1 MIFPR
6 SADDLKKRVKNL
18 IDTCVASRQD
28 RADLYRRRESY
39 FLYGSGDQRPIKYNR
54 IEPHLD
60 LVSAFLYS
68 PDHAFFNIAAERNAA
83 DAVIK
88 QVTALQDSFNDD
100 FQDEG
105 LSDLFAEAIPW
116 SLVYD
121 TMVIKLGW
129 SDVRDSLTAE
139 LIPPHNFGVYRED
152 VSDLDKQ
159 LAFTHTYHLDWHES
173 AQRLIAAGKGAEIP
187 RIGVTNQPFVTPFP
201 DLLNRLIISTTGG
214 TNIAGNIAGQIN
226 PIYSPPAT
234 YQPRVDAPVVE
245 WTELWAWDSECQDF
259 RIFHMCEPDILISD
273 SLKTVDALRKAA
285 RFKAKRAGAD
295 ADKFFKT
302 PCNLFLPRDH
312 PFVQVC
318 PYTKFNYFWGISHT
332 DGLIPLQDWMTERL
346 DQIADMLE
354 RQAYP
359 ARVGSGFSGLTDE
372 KMEAFGGADTFLFDQ
387 LPGAQVKELAPQ
399 MPPDLFADYQSI
411 NGLFLEKSGLTDVIM
426 GTAEGGRSRQQQ
438 KAAQKTGAGR
448 IKRTA
453 LKLERSLTRMGDIAL
468 KLKQKND
475 DDQITPEADE
485 QGQAHPFVAAQVASD
500 IKLRVEGHSH
510 SPLFGDESREMAV
523 LLRKSQAID
532 NELFVR
538 MLNPPAKDA
547 ILHSQRLQARKQQQM
562 LQEHPELLEKMVGRG
577 GGGARRK

>member
-1 MIFPR
+1 MIFPKDQ
-6 SADDLKKRVKNL
+6 DDLKTRVKTL

-28 RADLYRRRESY
+28 RADLYRRREAY

-68 PDHAFFNIAAERNAA
+68 PDHAFFNIAAERNAP
-83 DAVIK
+83 DKIVK
-88 QVTALQDSFNDD
+88 QVTALQDDFNDD
-100 FQDEG
+100 FMDDG
-105 LSDLFAEAIPW
+105 LSAMFAEAIPW

-121 TMVIKLGW
+121 TMIIKLGW
-129 SDVRDSLTAE
+129 SDVRDCLIGE

-152 VSDLDKQ
+152 ISDLDKQ
-159 LAFTHTYHLDWHES
+159 RAFCHTYHLDWHES
-173 AQRLIAAGKGAEIP
+173 AQRLIAAGKGGEIA
-187 RIGVTNQPFVTPFP
+187 RVGVSNQPFVTPFP

-226 PIYSPPAT
+226 PVYSPPAT
-234 YQPRVDAPVVE
+234 YQPRVDAPVTE
-245 WTELWAWDSECQDF
+245 WNELWAWDDDCGDF

-285 RFKAKRAGAD
+285 KFKSKRD
-295 ADKFFKT
+295 SDEFFRT
-302 PCNLFLPRDH
+302 PSNLFLPKDH
-312 PFVQVC
+312 PFVAIT
-318 PYTKFNYFWGISHT
+318 PYTKFNYFWGISHL
-332 DGLIPLQDWMTERL
+332 DGLMPLQDWMTERL
-346 DQIADMLE
+346 DQIADLLE
-354 RQAYP
+354 KQAYP

-387 LPGAQVKELAPQ
+387 MPGAQVRELTPQ

-426 GTAEGGRSRQQQ
+426 GKGAEGVRSRQQQ
-438 KAAQKTGAGR
+438 QAAQKTGAGR

-453 LKLERSLTRMGDIAL
+453 LKLERSLTKLGDIAL
-468 KLKQKND
+468 RLKMKND
-475 DDQITPEADE
+475 DGEIVPEPDEDGNAD
-485 QGQAHPFVAAQVASD
+485 PFVAAQVAGD
-500 IKLRVEGHSH
+500 VKLRVEGHTH

-532 NELFVR
+532 NEMFVR
-538 MLNPPAKDA
+538 MLNPPSKDA
-547 ILHSQRLQARKQQQM
+547 ILHSQRIQAKKQQQM
-562 LQEHPELLEKMVGRG
+562 MQEHPEMLEKMMAKG
-577 GGGARRK
+577 GGGGRKK